1 MSHPSA
7 VFDLAVNR
15 ADTYLRSLP
24 PLSAQRN
31 LLEWHSRT
39 RFVSRIALADI
50 LQALESRPKGL
61 VQGLVHWEGGAQG
74 GWVQGKARFP

>member
-1 MSHPSA
+1 MSHPNA

-24 PLSAQRN
+24 PLSAQRD
-31 LLEWHSRT
+31 LLEWHRRT
-39 RFVSRIALADI
+39 RFVSRIPLGAI
-50 LQALESRPKGL
+50 QKALESRPES
-61 VQGLVHWEGGAQG
+61 LVHWEGGERG

>member
-1 MSHPSA
+1 MSHPNA

-24 PLSAQRN
+24 PLSSQRN

-39 RFVSRIALADI
+39 RFVSRIALEDI
-50 LQALESRPKGL
+50 QKALESRPE
-61 VQGLVHWEGGAQG
+61 GLVHWEGGAQG

>member
-1 MSHPSA
+1 MSHPA
-7 VFDLAVNR
+7 AIFDLAVNR

-24 PLSAQRN
+24 LESSQRN

-39 RFVSRIALADI
+39 RFVSRIPLEDI

-61 VQGLVHWEGGAQG
+61 TQGLVHWQGGAEG